1 MNVYTQ
7 LFISG
12 LFTLKGSETMLCFYG
27 MNYLPLLLVV
37 TSVVTFVV
45 TYIWAIVNKDVSA
58 YFPYIRYVKS
68 V

>member
-1 MNVYTQ
+1 
-7 LFISG
+7 
-12 LFTLKGSETMLCFYG
+12 MLCFYG

-58 YFPYIRYVKS
+58 YFPYIRYDNMNRILVKS